1 VSRMSRMRPVEFS
14 CEGDLLSGI
23 LHSGAADAR
32 TGVVIVVGGPQT
44 RIGSHRQFLLLA
56 NALAAAGHPCL
67 RFDYRGMGD
76 SEGEPRDFEAVDADI
91 RAAVDCLCLEQPTI
105 ERVVLWGLCDGASAS
120 VFYAQSDR
128 RVAGLVLLNPWVR
141 TDAGAAA
148 ALISD
153 YYGKRLLSGD
163 FWRKLLSGDMNIASR
178 LKEFATN
185 LLAAKR
191 REGGAADANLSLP
204 ERVARGL
211 DAFRGEVLLVLSGR
225 DLTAAEFRAAAEQAP
240 LAEALGRSRLGRV
253 ELADAN
259 HTFSSAAWRAEVEQA
274 TMSWLAALDTRN

>member
-1 VSRMSRMRPVEFS
+1 MSRMRPVEFN

-153 YYGKRLLSGD
+153 YYGKRLLSAD

-225 DLTAAEFRAAAEQAP
+225 DLTAAEFRACTE
-240 LAEALGRSRLGRV
+240 EGERLDGHQV
-253 ELADAN
+253 IDL
-259 HTFSSAAWRAEVEQA
+259 
-274 TMSWLAALDTRN
+274 ALDAIARTAASTVR

>member
-91 RAAVDCLCLEQPTI
+91 RAAVD
-105 ERVVLWGLCDGASAS
+105 
-120 VFYAQSDR
+120 
-128 RVAGLVLLNPWVR
+128 
-141 TDAGAAA
+141 
-148 ALISD
+148 
-153 YYGKRLLSGD
+153 
-163 FWRKLLSGDMNIASR
+163 
-178 LKEFATN
+178 
-185 LLAAKR
+185 
-191 REGGAADANLSLP
+191 
-204 ERVARGL
+204 
-211 DAFRGEVLLVLSGR
+211 AFRGEVLLVLSGR

-240 LAEALGRSRLGRV
+240 LAEALGRSRLGQV